1 MTILT
6 PEEAIEII
14 QRWQV
19 GNYATRIDDMNPALN
34 LAVTALRNE
43 AQLAKEKIKIPKDII
58 AWLLKRLNAKDA
70 SEFMLAISV
79 GNPAKA
85 QNRPDSR
92 EKIAEKYWLVLREF
106 SAFTCAVE
114 WKDASESNRQE
125 CCEWAD
131 QLIALYPD
139 VEELDR
145 IRDEITRLNKK
156 LDDREEDLIEAKREE
171 KERIF
176 KQIEDLCYPD
186 ISGKYTEFSSPLTKD
201 WQALKE
207 GVK

>member
-1 MTILT
+1 MTERLT
-6 PEEAIEII
+6 PEEKQIVICGACDEKYDICSQEIKC
-14 QRWQV
+14 
-19 GNYATRIDDMNPALN
+19 PH
-34 LAVTALRNE
+34 
-43 AQLAKEKIKIPKDII
+43 KE
-58 AWLLKRLNAKDA
+58 L
-70 SEFMLAISV
+70 
-79 GNPAKA
+79 AKA

-114 WKDASESNRQE
+114 WKDASESSRQE

-171 KERIF
+171 KERIIQLF
-176 KQIEDLCYPD
+176 YNKLSEEYKTSYNTPACKNLLATLFDYI
-186 ISGKYTEFSSPLTKD
+186 IT
-201 WQALKE
+201 LKE
-207 GVK
+207 G